1 MTAEHQGNELRIG
14 VISFAHMHA
23 HSYARAVCA
32 LPDAKLVG
40 VADEDENRGR
50 AAAEQYG
57 TRYFSDVDQLLGS
70 GVDAVIV
77 CSENARHKEHV
88 VMAARSDVHVL
99 CEKPIAVTV
108 SDGVEMIEACRVAGV
123 SLATAF
129 PVRHVPA
136 IMRAK
141 QMVDEGRVGEVLA
154 VKATNHG
161 RMPGGWFIKRELSGG
176 GAVIDHTVHVA
187 DLLRW
192 ILKDEFKSVYAEI
205 DTRFHDFDI
214 DDCGT
219 LAFEMEKGIFATLD
233 PSWSR
238 PRNYPTWGDVA
249 MEIIGTDG
257 VISVDAFSQHLVE
270 IGDSQRPVR
279 YRGWGDSS
287 DLALVADFVSAVR
300 EGSRP
305 AADGV
310 DGLRALEVALAAY
323 ESASC
328 GDVAV
333 LNRVDC

>member
-14 VISFAHMHA
+14 AISFAHMHA

-129 PVRHVPA
+129 PVR
-136 IMRAK
+136 
-141 QMVDEGRVGEVLA
+141 
-154 VKATNHG
+154 
-161 RMPGGWFIKRELSGG
+161 
-176 GAVIDHTVHVA
+176 
-187 DLLRW
+187 
-192 ILKDEFKSVYAEI
+192 
-205 DTRFHDFDI
+205 
-214 DDCGT
+214 
-219 LAFEMEKGIFATLD
+219 
-233 PSWSR
+233 
-238 PRNYPTWGDVA
+238 
-249 MEIIGTDG
+249 
-257 VISVDAFSQHLVE
+257 
-270 IGDSQRPVR
+270 
-279 YRGWGDSS
+279 
-287 DLALVADFVSAVR
+287 
-300 EGSRP
+300 
-305 AADGV
+305 
-310 DGLRALEVALAAY
+310 
-323 ESASC
+323 
-328 GDVAV
+328 
-333 LNRVDC
+333 